1 MIRRSSRL
9 LLLVL
14 VLQMLLVGLVVI
26 LVFLDNFCAMRP
38 IPRLGIRT
46 GMTVPTQQPRVLVL
60 PRFLRC
66 GCCCRCCCCCG
77 GCCDGFLAHERD
89 VVAAEGAAGRDGHPA
104 VEVGGVVVLVALLV
118 LLELVVVG
126 EGGGR
131 EGGHGGEF

>member
-1 MIRRSSRL
+1 
-9 LLLVL
+9 
-14 VLQMLLVGLVVI
+14 
-26 LVFLDNFCAMRP
+26 
-38 IPRLGIRT
+38 
-46 GMTVPTQQPRVLVL
+46 
-60 PRFLRC
+60 
-66 GCCCRCCCCCG
+66 
-77 GCCDGFLAHERD
+77 LAHERD